1 MDSVLYFDSIDSIQ
15 LDSCFAQGGG
25 HQKSL
30 TQLLG
35 SIRQMLAF
43 YLQNFSS
50 TQPIQIHLNK
60 KSSPKQKILKTFK
73 VGAKDTKDV
82 MKH

>member
-35 SIRQMLAF
+35 SIQQMLAF
-43 YLQNFSS
+43 YVSVFSS
-50 TQPIQIHLNK
+50 TQPVKIDLKN
-60 KSSPKQKILKTFK
+60 SLPKQILY
-73 VGAKDTKDV
+73 
-82 MKH
+82 